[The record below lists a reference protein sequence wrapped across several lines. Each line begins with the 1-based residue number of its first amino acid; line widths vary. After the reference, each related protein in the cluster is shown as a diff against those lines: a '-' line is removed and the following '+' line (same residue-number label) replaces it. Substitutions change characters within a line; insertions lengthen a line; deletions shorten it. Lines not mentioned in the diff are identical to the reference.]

1 MSVDYTKAAPNAMQP
16 LHLTSGAAGSDLF
29 STLKKTIYKGETVAV
44 DFNLNIKI
52 PKGYFGFIS
61 GRSSVALKWVMTH
74 VGIMDS
80 DFFGGG
86 RVILTNIGQAPFIIN
101 PCDRIGQITLIKY
114 SKTNWIKSDSFK
126 AEVFNWL
133 SSDVQDSH
141 TGFGSTGV

>member
-29 STLKKTIYKGETVAV
+29 STFKKTIYKGETVAV

-52 PKGYFGFIS
+52 AKGYFGLIS
-61 GRSSVALKWVMTH
+61 ARSSVALKGVMTH

-80 DFFGGG
+80 HFFGGG

-101 PCDRIGQITLIKY
+101 RGDRIGQRTLIKY
-114 SKTNWIKSDSFK
+114 SKANWIKSDSFK

-133 SSDVQDSH
+133 SSDAQDRH
-141 TGFGSTGV
+141 TGFGSTGA